1 MRSPMRILLAVL
13 LALVCVPMW
22 NGVPRLPLL
31 GDRAVIH
38 AERVALREGHPEVT
52 RIGQLEWLGGVS
64 LTSPDPAF
72 GGFSAM
78 HVAGDRFTLLSDGGN
93 VVRFRMGRDWRIG
106 APQFTHLPDGPGAGW
121 EKLDR
126 DRESLAEIGRASC
139 RERVCQY
146 V

>member
-1 MRSPMRILLAVL
+1 
-13 LALVCVPMW
+13 MW

-78 HVAGDRFTLLSDGGN
+78 HVAGDRFTLLSDGDN

-106 APQFTHLPDGPGAGW
+106 APQFTNLPAGRS
-121 EKLDR
+121 EERRVGK
-126 DRESLAEIGRASC
+126 ECVSTC
-139 RERVCQY
+139 RYRWSPY
-146 V
+146 H

>member
-1 MRSPMRILLAVL
+1 MRISDWSSYVCSSDLERLLNARVIARSVICGSEGLTVAPQGIAAMRSPMRILLAVL

-38 AERVALREGHPEVT
+38 AERVALREGH
-52 RIGQLEWLGGVS
+52 Q
-64 LTSPDPAF
+64 
-72 GGFSAM
+72 
-78 HVAGDRFTLLSDGGN
+78 
-93 VVRFRMGRDWRIG
+93 
-106 APQFTHLPDGPGAGW
+106 
-121 EKLDR
+121 
-126 DRESLAEIGRASC
+126 IGRASC

>member
-72 GGFSAM
+72 GGFSAL
-78 HVAGDRFTLLSDGGN
+78 HVAGHRFTLLSDGGTDRTS
-93 VVRFRMGRDWRIG
+93 VGMGQRG
-106 APQFTHLPDGPGAGW
+106 SVT
-121 EKLDR
+121 
-126 DRESLAEIGRASC
+126 
-139 RERVCQY
+139 V
-146 V
+146 

>member
-1 MRSPMRILLAVL
+1 MIRLPPRSTRTDTLFPYTTLFRSVICGSEGLTVAPQGIAAMRSPMRILLAVL

-64 LTSPDPAF
+64 L
-72 GGFSAM
+72 
-78 HVAGDRFTLLSDGGN
+78 
-93 VVRFRMGRDWRIG
+93 
-106 APQFTHLPDGPGAGW
+106 
-121 EKLDR
+121 K
-126 DRESLAEIGRASC
+126 IGRAH
-139 RERVCQY
+139 V
-146 V
+146 

>member
-1 MRSPMRILLAVL
+1 MRILLAVL

-22 NGVPRLPLL
+22 KGVPRLPLL

-93 VVRFRMGRDWRIG
+93 VVRFRMGRDRKS
-106 APQFTHLPDGPGAGW
+106 TRLNSSH
-121 EKLDR
+121 
-126 DRESLAEIGRASC
+126 
-139 RERVCQY
+139 
-146 V
+146 